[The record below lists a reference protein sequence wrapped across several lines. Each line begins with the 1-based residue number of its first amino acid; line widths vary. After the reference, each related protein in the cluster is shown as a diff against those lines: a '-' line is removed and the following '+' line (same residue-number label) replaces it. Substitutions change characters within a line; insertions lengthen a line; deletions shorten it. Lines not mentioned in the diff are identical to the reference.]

1 MTMQKEMGKGN
12 FTEIMFEGLSM
23 KSGHTDTH

>member
-23 KSGHTDTH
+23 NKWMYRYT